1 MAVFVIDD
9 ILEGL
14 ATKKPVFLV
23 DDVIENTD
31 GVRKVFDGKGFL
43 AGPAPT
49 DHLKLPDGTPAAGC
63 RVELFCLGVKV
74 AEVMSEQD
82 GSWRFDNLDHT
93 LEYQIVASH
102 HQLESIISTKRY
114 PSILPVKT
122 TIVASFVNP
131 TTVQTKVLVEGGMG
145 IGTYSVSNLTPSP
158 NVSLSMGRRY
168 LTVNSTRVS
177 TQQIYQIQI
186 ESAGVVEPTVL
197 QLVIPAL

>member
-102 HQLESIISTKRY
+102 HQLESIISTKRT
-114 PSILPVKT
+114 PSIAPVKT
-122 TIVASFVNP
+122 TVVATFVNP

-177 TQQIYQIQI
+177 TQQTYQIQV

-197 QLVIPAL
+197 QIIIPAL